1 MPGAERIIP
10 VPRRGGTSS
19 GGPGATTFLDLTD
32 TDPAS
37 YTGFGGFAIVVN
49 PGETG
54 LTFSTVPFVSPAED
68 VTTVSG
74 VVVGQPVYS
83 FNALGEVELALA
95 NAASTSRV
103 LGLSIFDRAA
113 TFMTSIINSG
123 YIDQPDWTAVIGT
136 MFLTFGTQYFLDNV
150 TPGMMITIAPTTS
163 GHYVVPLGVAVSPT
177 KFSVNV
183 GLPTRR
189 A

>member
-10 VPRRGGTSS
+10 VPRRGGTGS

-32 TDPAS
+32 TPSS
-37 YTGFGGFAIVVN
+37 YAGFSGFAIIVN

-54 LTFSTVPFVSPAED
+54 LTYSAVPFVSPAED
-68 VTTVSG
+68 VITVSG
-74 VVVGQPVYS
+74 VVIGQPVYS
-83 FNALGEVELALA
+83 FNALGEVELAKA
-95 NAASTSRV
+95 DAAITSRV
-103 LGLSIFDRAA
+103 LGMSIFDRAA
-113 TFMTSIINSG
+113 ALMTSIINSG
-123 YIDQPDWTAVIGT
+123 YIEQPDWTAVIGT
-136 MFLTFGTQYFLDNV
+136 MFLTFGTQYFLSNV
-150 TPGMMITIAPTTS
+150 TAGMMITTAPTTS